1 MGIISLSLQEQVP
14 DTWPHPKYLSI
25 DVRRHLT
32 FAFDLCPNLTSGGS
46 GPIRQL
52 QSPRPAEQLLEVGL
66 TRDPTGRPP
75 ATPQMSCSADLGVPR
90 RLCFYTDFLA
100 QKGLET
106 MCCFVTHSHT
116 CTLVCAHPLVV
127 HTCLS
132 TRTHR
137 CMLGLPSC
145 TRSVHSFIPCM
156 HTQQGSQMRTRQT
169 GTPGRCMP
177 SVQTHVEHP
186 RMGNP
191 LCS

>member
-1 MGIISLSLQEQVP
+1 
-14 DTWPHPKYLSI
+14 
-25 DVRRHLT
+25 
-32 FAFDLCPNLTSGGS
+32 
-46 GPIRQL
+46 
-52 QSPRPAEQLLEVGL
+52 
-66 TRDPTGRPP
+66 
-75 ATPQMSCSADLGVPR
+75 
-90 RLCFYTDFLA
+90 
-100 QKGLET
+100 

-127 HTCLS
+127 HTFPS
-132 TRTHR
+132 THTHR

-145 TRSVHSFIPCM
+145 TRSVHSFTPCM

-177 SVQTHVEHP
+177 SVQTHAEHP